1 MSEESMEEN
10 ENIKKI
16 MFVMRKAPHGTIYS
30 YEGLET
36 VLIMA
41 AYEQEL
47 SMAFIGDGVFAMLK
61 DQDTSELGIKGFIK
75 TYQVLEDYGVEN
87 IYVDRQSLEERGL
100 TTDDLAI
107 PVQVVDA
114 EEIAKVMEE
123 QHATIPY

>member
-1 MSEESMEEN
+1 MTDETTEEN
-10 ENIKKI
+10 ENVKKI

-41 AYEQEL
+41 AYEQDL
-47 SMAFIGDGVFAMLK
+47 SMAFVGDGVFALVK
-61 DQDTSELGIKGFIK
+61 GQDTEELGVKGFIK
-75 TYQVLEDYGVEN
+75 TYNVLEDYGVEN

-100 TTDDLAI
+100 SEDDLAI
-107 PVQVVDA
+107 PVQVASA